1 MGGPNTGKVYFVMY
15 LAVLLEL
22 LIIIVERD
30 DAEDALRKEKE
41 ALLQKEKRIQLIA
54 ETIINSLRGS
64 PAAISSTSDQSMI
77 LGDPKEKDGREFNVR
92 VRLADPSRDS
102 VQQLDLTIDKNN
114 QPVETINIAGDST
127 KYPYMRQGNDIVYT
141 YMFKPPAG
149 SGLYD
154 LKFDAHTNQI
164 VGVTQSASPDDTVK
178 IGAVRLTVKELK
190 EVKDGIQE
198 NIGLRGYIDSLLN
211 GGYEN
216 FQANIGTNEFTVNV
230 KPPQEVDQL
239 KIFPGT
245 PDFASFPGLDLPNAV
260 KIEGATISGPQGVNI
275 TLAGGPG
282 QIVKQDSNFYWTWQP
297 STTDVGQTYTIKLA
311 GRANRGGMQKD
322 QASTSFTVS
331 VKKMVK
337 ASPTPFFPENPKTHQ
352 ATPYTYVTFHANEQ
366 IAGLDGA
373 YMTEIYL
380 NGQKMVTSQEP
391 TIDFT
396 PQFQKD
402 EGKTL
407 EIKAY
412 YKSSMMTNYVPIDDQ
427 SFKIGPPP
435 FLAFSNSGNEIT
447 AGDNL
452 VIKAAW
458 DTLSGSST
466 DRYIEVG
473 SDHLQVESEGYFEPS
488 AKKEAGKAG
497 TVYLFDARPTSKAQN
512 VTNKNGVPVSVTVTD
527 PVTGQSRSFQV
538 TIMPKP
544 IQRGYGGYGGYGGYR
559 GGGGGGGIH

>member
-1 MGGPNTGKVYFVMY
+1 MGGVNTGKVYFVMY

-64 PAAISSTSDQSMI
+64 PTAISSTSDQSMV
-77 LGDPKEKDGREFNVR
+77 LGDPKEKDGREFNIR

-102 VQQLDLTIDKNN
+102 VKQLDLIETRNN
-114 QPVETINIAGDST
+114 NVVETINIAQDPT
-127 KYPYMRQGNDIVYT
+127 QYPFTRQGNDIVYT
-141 YMFKPPAG
+141 YKFKPHAG
-149 SGLYD
+149 AGMYD

-216 FQANIGTNEFTVNV
+216 FQANIGSNEFTVNV

-239 KIFPGT
+239 KIFPQV
-245 PDFASFPGLDLPNAV
+245 PDFAAFPSLSLPNAV

-297 STTDVGQTYTIKLA
+297 GATDVGQTYTIKLN
-311 GRANRGGMQKD
+311 GHANRGGMQKD
-322 QASTSFTVS
+322 QATTSFTVS
-331 VKKMVK
+331 VKKLVK
-337 ASPTPFFPENPKTHQ
+337 ANAAPYSPANPKTHA
-352 ATPYTYVTFHANEQ
+352 ATPFTDVTFRANEQ
-366 IAGLDGA
+366 IAGLDGT
-373 YMTEIYL
+373 YRTEIYL
-380 NGQKMVTSQEP
+380 NGQKMVTSDEP
-391 TIDFT
+391 TVEFT

-407 EIKAY
+407 EVKAY
-412 YKSSMMTNYVPIDDQ
+412 YKSTFMKDYVPVDDQ
-427 SFKIGPPP
+427 SFKIASVP
-435 FLAFSNSGNEIT
+435 FIAVASNSEIT
-447 AGDNL
+447 AGDPL
-452 VIKAAW
+452 QIKAAW
-458 DTLSGSST
+458 DTINGGNA
-466 DRYIEVG
+466 RYIEVG
-473 SDHLQVESEGYFEPS
+473 SDHLDVQTTPDGYFDKT
-488 AKKEAGKAG
+488 ARKEGSKGETAFF
-497 TVYLFDARPTSKAQN
+497 FDAKPTSKAS
-512 VTNKNGVPVSVTVTD
+512 SVTKKDGLDV
-527 PVTGQSRSFQV
+527 QV
-538 TIMPKP
+538 TITDPITGQTQEAMVHIDPKP
-544 IQRGYGGYGGYGGYR
+544 IQRGYPGVGR
-559 GGGGGGGIH
+559 SGGGGSNGGIR

>member
-1 MGGPNTGKVYFVMY
+1 MGGVNTGKVYFVMY

-64 PAAISSTSDQSMI
+64 PTAISSTSDQSMV
-77 LGDPKEKDGREFNVR
+77 LGDPKEKDGREFNIR
-92 VRLADPSRDS
+92 VRLADPLRDS
-102 VQQLDLTIDKNN
+102 VKQLDLIESRNN
-114 QPVETINIAGDST
+114 SVVETINIAGDSAQ
-127 KYPYMRQGNDIVYT
+127 YPFTRQGNDIIYT
-141 YMFKPPAG
+141 YKFRPHAG
-149 SGLYD
+149 AGLYD

-216 FQANIGTNEFTVNV
+216 FQANVGENEFTVNV

-239 KIFPGT
+239 KIFPQV
-245 PDFASFPGLDLPNAV
+245 PDFAAFPTLSLPNGV

-297 STTDVGQTYTIKLA
+297 SATDVGQTYTIKLN

-337 ASPTPFFPENPKTHQ
+337 ANAAPYSPANPKTHA
-352 ATPYTYVTFHANEQ
+352 ATPFTDVTFRANEQ
-366 IAGLDGA
+366 VAGLDGS
-373 YMTEIYL
+373 YRTEIYL
-380 NGQKMVTSQEP
+380 NGQKVVSSDEP
-391 TIDFT
+391 TVEFT

-407 EIKAY
+407 EVKAY
-412 YKSSMMTNYVPIDDQ
+412 YKSTFMKDYVPIDDQ
-427 SFKIGPPP
+427 SFKIGPVP
-435 FLAFSNSGNEIT
+435 FIAVAASSEIT
-447 AGDNL
+447 AGDPL
-452 VIKAAW
+452 QIKAAW
-458 DTLSGSST
+458 DTINGGNA
-466 DRYIEVG
+466 RYIEVG
-473 SDHLQVESEGYFEPS
+473 SDHLEIESDGYFDKT
-488 AKKEAGKAG
+488 AKKEGSKGETAF
-497 TVYLFDARPTSKAQN
+497 YFDVKPTSKA
-512 VTNKNGVPVSVTVTD
+512 NGVTKKDGVDVPVTITD
-527 PVTGQSRSFQV
+527 PITGQVQNSV
-538 TIMPKP
+538 VHIDPKP
-544 IQRGYGGYGGYGGYR
+544 IQRGYPGAGGNR